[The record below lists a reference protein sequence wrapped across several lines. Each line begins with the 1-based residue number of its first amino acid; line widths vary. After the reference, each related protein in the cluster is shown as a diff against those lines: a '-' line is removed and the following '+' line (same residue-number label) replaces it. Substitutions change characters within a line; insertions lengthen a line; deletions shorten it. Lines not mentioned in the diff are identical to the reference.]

1 MRRYVLAAVL
11 PLLICVASARA
22 AERGPLRELPNA
34 SVGTVHG
41 TQAFVGLSVDGGR
54 GGAYL
59 CDGALRRGP
68 TSSPRVR
75 GCAGRG
81 GGAGGAVGGGGGG
94 GGGGW
99 GGGGGGGGRGGGGGG
114 GGARGWAHGY

>member
-54 GGAYL
+54 VRAYV
-59 CDGALRRGP
+59 CDGTLRRDP
-68 TSSPRVR
+68 TISQWFSGRWD
-75 GCAGRG
+75 GRG
-81 GGAGGAVGGGGGG
+81 AVVLRAGGHVLRLAAGGGSFDGHAFSV
-94 GGGGW
+94 
-99 GGGGGGGGRGGGGGG
+99 RP
-114 GGARGWAHGY
+114 